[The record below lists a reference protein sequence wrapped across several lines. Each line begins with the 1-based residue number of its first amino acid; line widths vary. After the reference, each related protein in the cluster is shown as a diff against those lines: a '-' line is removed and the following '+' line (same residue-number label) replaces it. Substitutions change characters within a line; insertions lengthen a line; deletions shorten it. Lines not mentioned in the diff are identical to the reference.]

1 MATIRTKL
9 TVAYAGAL
17 LGSLA
22 VYSVAMYAARRDAA
36 RKDEGSQLAV
46 QADQA
51 LRALRFAATAKEP
64 VTEVRDP
71 LVGAQITAR
80 IGSIL
85 EGLPGYVILSDKDG
99 WRLYNSPSVRVL
111 GDTLRSGARGA
122 RGSSVAAE
130 LPLRDDRSTAA
141 GFR

>member
-9 TVAYAGAL
+9 TAAYTGAL

-22 VYSVAMYAARRDAA
+22 VYSIAMYAARRDAA
-36 RKDEGSQLAV
+36 RKEEQSQLAV

-71 LVGAQITAR
+71 LIGAQITA
-80 IGSIL
+80 
-85 EGLPGYVILSDKDG
+85 
-99 WRLYNSPSVRVL
+99 
-111 GDTLRSGARGA
+111 
-122 RGSSVAAE
+122 
-130 LPLRDDRSTAA
+130 
-141 GFR
+141 